1 MNSAHA
7 HLNILAREIGSVCP
21 PFWILTVEW
30 SVARSCLFCLRHRFQ
45 IASFSPA
52 VHTRKQRFQKES
64 FSNRSTLESVFEWL
78 RFRPCIVDDSRIRSK
93 TAPFSFEMGILKWS
107 RLELREYR
115 WNGDLITAVVIAIQA
130 VVSFSPPAK
139 KKTTHN
145 LPLYN
150 EYLVIFLTLEDFFTC
165 KWNVELCLCRDKS
178 GRWSLNDID
187 DFPQVL
193 LLLLNFKVFNW
204 KCSWNLC
211 RDCQRAAVTVYS
223 IKWIKVVISTCS
235 IEFLVILNYP
245 AITNIFA
252 VNQIILYYGVFAITK
267 TPFSVPWHFV
277 IVGCHCIYMHIGCQQ
292 GGT

>member
-78 RFRPCIVDDSRIRSK
+78 RFRRCIVDDSRIRSK

-139 KKTTHN
+139 KKEISGLQRVKMN
-145 LPLYN
+145 SINWSALNILIFIAQLVAPDYGAIAEAKGSNLVEVLIIFFLPLYS
-150 EYLVIFLTLEDFFTC
+150 YQP
-165 KWNVELCLCRDKS
+165 
-178 GRWSLNDID
+178 SL
-187 DFPQVL
+187 L
-193 LLLLNFKVFNW
+193 AW
-204 KCSWNLC
+204 K
-211 RDCQRAAVTVYS
+211 
-223 IKWIKVVISTCS
+223 
-235 IEFLVILNYP
+235 
-245 AITNIFA
+245 
-252 VNQIILYYGVFAITK
+252 
-267 TPFSVPWHFV
+267 
-277 IVGCHCIYMHIGCQQ
+277 M
-292 GGT
+292 